1 PAMSVRTACSTSLVA
16 VHLAVRA
23 IAAGECDVALAGGVA
38 LRRPAVRGHFHEPGG
53 IYSAD
58 GLCRPYDAASDGIVS
73 GDGVGAVV
81 LKPLDRA
88 LADGDHVH
96 AVIRGTAVN
105 NDGADKSGFTAP
117 SFSGQV
123 DVVRSALARAGV
135 DASTIGY
142 VEGHGTG
149 TALGD
154 PIEVAAL
161 SAVWRRSTEAVGVCS
176 LGSVKGN
183 IGHLDAAAGVMGLI
197 KACLA
202 VEHGEIP
209 GLPTWEKP
217 NPELN
222 IEDCPFVLHSGTRS
236 WPETGGPRRASVHA
250 LGLGGTNAHVVIEQ
264 APPRTAAPEAPLLVL
279 PLSAPTAEG
288 VGELAASYA
297 RALPDGADAS
307 ATVRTARSARTTV
320 PVRRAVVAAGPPELR
335 EEQG

>member
-1 PAMSVRTACSTSLVA
+1 M
-16 VHLAVRA
+16 
-23 IAAGECDVALAGGVA
+23 
-38 LRRPAVRGHFHEPGG
+38 
-53 IYSAD
+53 
-58 GLCRPYDAASDGIVS
+58 
-73 GDGVGAVV
+73 

-123 DVVRSALARAGV
+123 DVVRSALAVAGV

-161 SAVWRRSTEAVGVCS
+161 SAVWRQSTEAVGVCS

-197 KACLA
+197 KACLV

-236 WPETGGPRRASVHA
+236 W
-250 LGLGGTNAHVVIEQ
+250 
-264 APPRTAAPEAPLLVL
+264 
-279 PLSAPTAEG
+279 
-288 VGELAASYA
+288 
-297 RALPDGADAS
+297 
-307 ATVRTARSARTTV
+307 
-320 PVRRAVVAAGPPELR
+320 
-335 EEQG
+335 